1 MKTKNKT
8 FNNRIFVQIVAIII
22 FSYIAYVTYLLV
34 KQPTDT
40 FRVDNGTLYLEET
53 VEGYIIRKEN
63 VVKGEN
69 YKNGMEQI
77 ALEGEKVA
85 KNESMFRY
93 YSNNEENLKEKIADL
108 DNKIQ
113 DALEKENSIISSS
126 DLKMSDLKILEGQI
140 DDKIKNLSGLTD
152 INTITDYKKQIGDFV
167 TKKAKIAG
175 ELSPSGSYIK
185 QLIEERGNL
194 ENQLNSGS
202 EYVKAPISGVV
213 SYRVDGL
220 EETLGNV
227 ELSSLSKEYLENL
240 NLKTGKMIATSEE
253 SGKVIDNFSCYIV
266 TLLNSEKSKEAK
278 VGDKVKVSMSG
289 DKELNASVVY
299 IKPED
304 NQNLVVLE
312 VNELTEE
319 LINYRKLTFDL
330 IWWSYSGLKVPNQAI
345 KEKDGL
351 QYVVRSRAGYLNKIL
366 VKVLRQNDKYSI
378 VTAYSTDELKELGFT
393 PEEISTLKKITIYD
407 EIILNPNLDDTD

>member
-1 MKTKNKT
+1 MKIKNNT
-8 FNNRIFVQIVAIII
+8 INNRILVQIAASLI
-22 FSYIAYVTYLLV
+22 FIYVSYVTYLLV

-53 VEGYIIRKEN
+53 VEGYIIRKET

-85 KNESMFRY
+85 KDESVFRY
-93 YSNNEENLKEKIADL
+93 YSNNEENLKEKIANL
-108 DNKIQ
+108 DTKIQ
-113 DALEKENSIISSS
+113 EALENDNTSIYS
-126 DLKMSDLKILEGQI
+126 SDLKILEGQI
-140 DDKIKNLSGLTD
+140 DEKIKNLSGLTD
-152 INTITDYKKQIGDFV
+152 VNTINDYKKQIGDLV
-167 TKKAKIAG
+167 TKKAKMAG

-185 QLIEERGNL
+185 QLIQERSTF

-220 EETLGNV
+220 EEILGNI
-227 ELSSLSKEYLENL
+227 ELSSLSKDYLENL
-240 NLKTGKMIATSEE
+240 NLKTGKMVATSEE

-266 TLLNSEKSKEAK
+266 TILSSNKSKEAK
-278 VGDKVKVSMSG
+278 VGDKIKVSLSG
-289 DKELNASVVY
+289 NKELNAEITY
-299 IKPED
+299 IKPEE
-304 NQNLVVLE
+304 NESLIVLE

-319 LINYRKLTFDL
+319 LINYRKLSFDL
-330 IWWSYSGLKVPNQAI
+330 IWWSYSGLKIPNQAI

-351 QYVVRSRAGYLNKIL
+351 QYVVRSRAGYLSKIL

-378 VTAYSTDELKELGFT
+378 VTTYTPEELKELGYT
-393 PEEISTLKKITIYD
+393 PEEISSLKKITLYD
-407 EIILNPNLDDTD
+407 EIILNPNLNDTE

>member
-1 MKTKNKT
+1 MKTNKNTKQ
-8 FNNRIFVQIVAIII
+8 NKIFVQIVVTVI
-22 FSYIAYVTYLLV
+22 FIYVSYVTYLLV

-53 VEGYIIRKEN
+53 VQGYIIRKET

-85 KNESMFRY
+85 KNQAVFRY
-93 YSNNEENLKEKIADL
+93 YSNNENNLKEKINDL

-113 DALEKENSIISSS
+113 EALEKENTSIYS
-126 DLKMSDLKILEGQI
+126 SDLKILEGQI
-140 DDKIKNLSGLTD
+140 DEKIKKLSGLTD
-152 INTITDYKKQIGDFV
+152 SNTIEDYKKQISDLV
-167 TKKAKIAG
+167 TKKAKMAG

-185 QLIEERGNL
+185 QLIQERGTY
-194 ENQLNSGS
+194 ESQLNSGS
-202 EYVKAPISGVV
+202 EYVKAPSSGVV

-220 EETLGNV
+220 EEILGNIDIA
-227 ELSSLSKEYLENL
+227 SLSKEYLENL

-253 SGKVIDNFSCYIV
+253 SGKVMDNFSCYLV
-266 TLLNSEKSKEAK
+266 TVTNSEKSKEAK
-278 VGDKVKVSMSG
+278 VGDKVKIAFSG
-289 DKELNASVVY
+289 DKEINAEITY
-299 IKPED
+299 IKPEENGD
-304 NQNLVVLE
+304 NLIVLE
-312 VNELTEE
+312 VSELTEE
-319 LINYRKLTFDL
+319 LINYRKLSFNL

-351 QYVVRSRAGYLNKIL
+351 QYVVRSRAGYYNKIL
-366 VKVLRQNDKYSI
+366 VKVLRQNEKYSI
-378 VTAYSTDELKELGFT
+378 VSTYTTDELKELGYT

-407 EIILNPNLDDTD
+407 EIILNPNLDNMD

>member
-1 MKTKNKT
+1 MKIKNKAV
-8 FNNRIFVQIVAIII
+8 NNRIFVHIAATII
-22 FSYIAYVTYLLV
+22 FLYISYVSYLLV

-53 VEGYIIRKEN
+53 VEGYIIRKET

-77 ALEGEKVA
+77 ILEGEKVA

-93 YSNNEENLKEKIADL
+93 YSNNEETLKEKIAEL
-108 DNKIQ
+108 DTKIQ
-113 DALEKENSIISSS
+113 EALEKENSNIYS
-126 DLKMSDLKILEGQI
+126 SDLKILEGQI

-152 INTITDYKKQIGDFV
+152 INIVTDYKKQLDDLV
-167 TKKAKIAG
+167 TKKAKMAG

-185 QLIEERGNL
+185 QLINERGTL

-202 EYVKAPISGVV
+202 EYVKAPMSGVV

-227 ELSSLSKEYLENL
+227 ELASLSKEYLENL
-240 NLKTGKMIATSEE
+240 NIKTGKMVAISEE
-253 SGKVIDNFSCYIV
+253 GGKVIDNFSCYIV
-266 TLLNSEKSKEAK
+266 TTLNSEKSKEAK
-278 VGDKVKVSMSG
+278 VGDKVKISLSG
-289 DKELNASVVY
+289 DKEQKAEIVF
-299 IKPED
+299 IKQEE
-304 NQNLVVLE
+304 NENLIVLE

-319 LINYRKLTFDL
+319 MINYRKLSFNL

-351 QYVVRSRAGYLNKIL
+351 YYIVRSRAGYNSKIL
-366 VKVLRQNDKYSI
+366 VKVLRQNEKYSI
-378 VTAYSTDELKELGFT
+378 VTSYSTDELKELGYT
-393 PEEISTLKKITIYD
+393 PQEISSFKKITIYD
-407 EIILNPNLDDTD
+407 EIILNPNIDDTD

>member
-1 MKTKNKT
+1 MKTKNRT
-8 FNNRIFVQIVAIII
+8 VNNRIFVQITATILFIYV
-22 FSYIAYVTYLLV
+22 SYVTYLLV

-40 FRVDNGTLYLEET
+40 FRVDNGTLFLDET
-53 VEGYIIRKEN
+53 VEGYIIRNET

-93 YSNNEENLKEKIADL
+93 YSNNEENLKEKIAEL
-108 DNKIQ
+108 DIKIQ
-113 DALEKENSIISSS
+113 DALEKDNSSIYS
-126 DLKMSDLKILEGQI
+126 SDLKILEGQI
-140 DDKIKNLSGLTD
+140 DEKIKNLSGLTD
-152 INTITDYKKQIGDFV
+152 ESTISDYKKQISDLV
-167 TKKAKIAG
+167 TKKAKMAG

-185 QLIEERGNL
+185 QLIQERGSL
-194 ENQLNSGS
+194 ESQLNSGS
-202 EYVKAPISGVV
+202 EYVKAPCSGVV

-220 EETLGNV
+220 EESLGNI
-227 ELSSLSKEYLENL
+227 ELTSLSKEYLESL
-240 NLKTGKMIATSEE
+240 NLKTGKMVATSEE

-266 TLLNSEKSKEAK
+266 AILNSEKSKEAK
-278 VGDKVKVSMSG
+278 IGDKLKVSFSG
-289 DKELNASVVY
+289 NKELDAEIAY
-299 IKPED
+299 LKPEE
-304 NQNLVVLE
+304 NEVLAVLE
-312 VNELTEE
+312 VNELAEE
-319 LINYRKLTFDL
+319 LINYRKLSFDL

-378 VTAYSTDELKELGFT
+378 VTSYSTDELKELGYT
-393 PEEISTLKKITIYD
+393 PEEISTLKKLTIYD
-407 EIILNPNLDDTD
+407 EILLNPNIDDIN

>member
-1 MKTKNKT
+1 MKTRNKT
-8 FNNRIFVQIVAIII
+8 VNNRIFVQIAATII
-22 FSYIAYVTYLLV
+22 FVYVSYVTYLLV

-53 VEGYIIRKEN
+53 VEGYIIRKET

-108 DNKIQ
+108 DKKIQ
-113 DALEKENSIISSS
+113 EALEKDNTSIYS
-126 DLKMSDLKILEGQI
+126 SDLKILEGQI
-140 DDKIKNLSGLTD
+140 DEKIRNLSGLTD
-152 INTITDYKKQIGDFV
+152 ANTIVDYKKQISDLV
-167 TKKAKIAG
+167 TKKAKMAG

-185 QLIEERGNL
+185 ELIQERGTY
-194 ENQLNSGS
+194 ESQLNSGS

-220 EETLGNV
+220 EETLGNI
-227 ELSSLSKEYLENL
+227 ELSSLSESYLEGL
-240 NLKTGKMIATSEE
+240 NLKTGKMVATSEE

-266 TLLNSEKSKEAK
+266 TILNSEKSKEANI
-278 VGDKVKVSMSG
+278 GDKVKVSLSG
-289 DKELNASVVY
+289 DKELNAEIKY

-304 NQNLVVLE
+304 NGKNLIVLE
-312 VNELTEE
+312 VNKLAEE
-319 LINYRKLTFDL
+319 LINYRKLSFDL

-378 VTAYSTDELKELGFT
+378 VTTYTTDELKELGYT
-393 PEEISTLKKITIYD
+393 PEEISSFRKITIYD
-407 EIILNPNLDDTD
+407 EIILNPNIDDIE

>member
-8 FNNRIFVQIVAIII
+8 FNNRIFVQIVATII
-22 FSYIAYVTYLLV
+22 FIYVSYATYLLV

-40 FRVDNGTLYLEET
+40 FRVDNGTLYLDET
-53 VEGYIIRKEN
+53 IEGYVIRKET
-63 VVKGEN
+63 VIKGEN

-85 KNESMFRY
+85 KNESVFRY
-93 YSNNEENLKEKIADL
+93 YSNNEDNLREKIADL

-113 DALEKENSIISSS
+113 DSLEKDNSGILYS
-126 DLKMSDLKILEGQI
+126 SDLKILEGQI
-140 DDKIKNLSGLTD
+140 DEKIKNLSKLTD
-152 INTITDYKKQIGDFV
+152 INTIEDYKKQVSDLV

-185 QLIEERGNL
+185 QLIQERGNL

-220 EETLGNV
+220 EETLGNI

-240 NLKTGKMIATSEE
+240 NLKTGKMVAISTE

-266 TLLNSEKSKEAK
+266 TILNSEKSREAK
-278 VGDKVKVSMSG
+278 VGDKVKVSLSG
-289 DKELNASVVY
+289 DKEIDANIAY
-299 IKPED
+299 IKPEE

-319 LINYRKLTFDL
+319 LINYRKLSFNL

-378 VTAYSTDELKELGFT
+378 VTAYSTDELKELGYT
-393 PEEISTLKKITIYD
+393 PEEISAFKKITIYD

>member
-8 FNNRIFVQIVAIII
+8 FNNRIFVQIVATII
-22 FSYIAYVTYLLV
+22 FIYVSYATYLLV

-40 FRVDNGTLYLEET
+40 FRVDNGTLYLDET
-53 VEGYIIRKEN
+53 IEGYVIRKET
-63 VVKGEN
+63 VIKGEN

-85 KNESMFRY
+85 KNESVFRY
-93 YSNNEENLKEKIADL
+93 YSNNEDNLREKIADL

-113 DALEKENSIISSS
+113 DSLEKDNSGILYS
-126 DLKMSDLKILEGQI
+126 SDLKILEGQI
-140 DDKIKNLSGLTD
+140 DEKIKNLSKLTD
-152 INTITDYKKQIGDFV
+152 INTIEDYKKQVSDLV

-175 ELSPSGSYIK
+175 ELSPSGSHIK
-185 QLIEERGNL
+185 QLIQERGNL

-220 EETLGNV
+220 EETLGNI

-240 NLKTGKMIATSEE
+240 NLKTGKMVAISTE

-266 TLLNSEKSKEAK
+266 TILNSEKSREAK
-278 VGDKVKVSMSG
+278 VGDKVKVSLSG
-289 DKELNASVVY
+289 DKEIDANIAY
-299 IKPED
+299 IKPEE

-319 LINYRKLTFDL
+319 LINYRKLSFNL

-378 VTAYSTDELKELGFT
+378 VTAYSTDELKELGYT
-393 PEEISTLKKITIYD
+393 PEEISAFKKITIYD

>member
-1 MKTKNKT
+1 MKKENNTL
-8 FNNRIFVQIVAIII
+8 NNRIFVQIATIII
-22 FSYIAYVTYLLV
+22 LVYVAYVTYLLV
-34 KQPTDT
+34 IQPTDT
-40 FRVDNGTLYLEET
+40 FRVENGTLYLEET
-53 VEGYIIRKEN
+53 VEGFIIRKET
-63 VVKGEN
+63 VVKGDN

-77 ALEGEKVA
+77 AQEGEKVA

-113 DALEKENSIISSS
+113 EALEKENTSIYS
-126 DLKMSDLKILEGQI
+126 SDLKILEEQI
-140 DDKIKNLSGLTD
+140 DEKIKNLSGLTD
-152 INTITDYKKQIGDFV
+152 ESTITDYKKQLRDLV
-167 TKKAKIAG
+167 TKKAKMAG

-185 QLIEERGNL
+185 QLIQERGTY
-194 ENQLNSGS
+194 ESQLNSGS
-202 EYVKAPISGVV
+202 EYVKAPVSGVV

-220 EETLGNV
+220 EETLGNI

-253 SGKVIDNFSCYIV
+253 SGKIIDNFSCYIV
-266 TLLNSEKSKEAK
+266 TILNSEKSKEAK
-278 VGDKVKVSMSG
+278 VGDKLKVSLSG
-289 DKELNASVVY
+289 DKELSAEIAY

-304 NQNLVVLE
+304 NDNLVVLE
-312 VNELTEE
+312 VDELAEE
-319 LINYRKLTFDL
+319 LINYRKITFDL
-330 IWWSYSGLKVPNQAI
+330 IWWSYSGLKIPNQAI

-378 VTAYSTDELKELGFT
+378 VTSYSTEELKELGYT
-393 PEEISTLKKITIYD
+393 PEEISTLKKLTIYD
-407 EIILNPNLDDTD
+407 EIIINPNINDID